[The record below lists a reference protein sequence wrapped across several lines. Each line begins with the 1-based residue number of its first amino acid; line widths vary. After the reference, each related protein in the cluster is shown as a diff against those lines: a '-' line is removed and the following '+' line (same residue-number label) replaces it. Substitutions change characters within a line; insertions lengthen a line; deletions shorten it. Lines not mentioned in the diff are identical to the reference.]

1 MPDRGSLP
9 EDLVGPRMA
18 ELEGA
23 ATVSGSDLV
32 LSRWESETQ
41 RRGDI
46 ASATDQVRLEAGIG
60 IQSLCPGPLEQEPL
74 H

>member
-1 MPDRGSLP
+1 MPDQGLLP
-9 EDLVGPRMA
+9 EVLVGPRMA

-23 ATVSGSDLV
+23 VTVSGFDLV

-41 RRGDI
+41 RRGDV
-46 ASATDQVRLEAGIG
+46 ANATDQVRLEAGIG
-60 IQSLCPGPLEQEPL
+60 IESLCPGPLTQKPL